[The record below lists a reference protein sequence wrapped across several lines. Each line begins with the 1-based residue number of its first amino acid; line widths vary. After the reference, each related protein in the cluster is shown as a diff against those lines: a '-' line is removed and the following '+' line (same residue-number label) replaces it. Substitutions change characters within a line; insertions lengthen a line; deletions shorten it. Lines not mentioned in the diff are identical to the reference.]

1 MNRRDILNGIGATS
15 AVSIAGLAGCL
26 DGGDTGDDEYPSDA
40 LTWMVPWSEGG
51 GTDTYARQLDPLM
64 AEELGESVAIDN
76 RAGAASLLGIEWLH
90 NQEGDG
96 YTFGTA
102 NTPSWQF
109 AWRMN
114 QDDAGG
120 WEPTDFEPIAYFG
133 IFGYTIIV
141 NDDHGIEDYA
151 DLQDAYAGGDL
162 ENFAVQGVGHDSHVA
177 AYLLRDDYDLEWDNV
192 VPYDGG
198 GEVNEAVISGE
209 APAGIATNT
218 SAITA
223 EESGNVSTVVNL
235 MDTEIDAFPE
245 IDQITDYGDSMS
257 YLTEFRLT
265 QIAPPDT
272 PEDVR
277 EDLEAATEH
286 AATHDDVQDWAE
298 ETGNIVE
305 FGDMEDAADDL
316 EGAVEQLEENIDF
329 EEFQQRI
336 QDDE

>member
-1 MNRRDILNGIGATS
+1 MNRRNLLKGIGATS
-15 AVSIAGLAGCL
+15 AISLTGLAGCL
-26 DGGDTGDDEYPSDA
+26 DDESDGGEFPSDS

-51 GTDTYARQLDPLM
+51 GTDTYARQLEPLM
-64 AEELGESVAIDN
+64 SEELGEPIEIDN

-90 NQEGDG
+90 GQDDDG

-109 AWRMN
+109 AWRMEGT
-114 QDDAGG
+114 DG
-120 WEPTDFEPIAYFG
+120 WEPTEFEPIAYFAV
-133 IFGYTIIV
+133 FGYTIIV
-141 NDDHGIEDYA
+141 NDDYGIEDYA
-151 DLQDAYAGGDL
+151 DLQDAYADGEI

-177 AYLLRDDYDLEWDNV
+177 AYLLRDDYDLAWDNV

-265 QIAPPDT
+265 QIAPPGT

-277 EDLEAATEH
+277 AELEAATEH
-286 AATHDDVQDWAE
+286 AATHEDAEEWAE
-298 ETGNIVE
+298 ETGNILE
-305 FGDMEDAADDL
+305 FGDMDAAAEDM
-316 EGAVEQLEENIDF
+316 EGAVEELEANIDF
-329 EEFQQRI
+329 EEFQQQI
-336 QDDE
+336 EDDE